1 MNGANWRIIGL
12 AFLLIHLDA
21 KSLSKNQV
29 HDAISN
35 SKVDVIE
42 GNMYFVGY
50 VDHIA
55 ICFCCF

>member
-1 MNGANWRIIGL
+1 MGGANWRIIGL
-12 AFLLIHLDA
+12 AYLLIHLDA

-35 SKVDVIE
+35 SNVDVIE

-50 VDHIA
+50 VY
-55 ICFCCF
+55 